1 MNMRRAKINSPLS
14 LPPLR
19 WGETFFTQSAS
30 VHFRCA
36 PPRRKKSALRFALLI
51 LCVTFLTA
59 IGKLPPFIDVSEAAG
74 ISARHRGHWE
84 LFDDD
89 FASGYLGIGQAWG
102 DYDRDGWLDLYV
114 TGNRDPSVLYRNNG
128 DGTFSVS
135 DLTPQIAL
143 PDVDTGGAVWADY
156 DNDGWLDLYVL
167 NHGANV
173 LFHNEG
179 GRGFVDVTA
188 RAGAGDAGK
197 GTTAA
202 WGDYDGD
209 GYLDLY
215 VVNWSCFP
223 ECGDPNISREHDAA
237 RDTLYRNRG
246 DGSFD
251 DVTGLLDYDLLL
263 GAGFSAS
270 FADYDNDGDPDIYV
284 VNDQFKN
291 MLGNILWRNDGA
303 GCGGW
308 CFSEVSIE
316 AGARTFIHGMG
327 LAVGDYDNDLDLD
340 FYFSDMVNGMVLL
353 QNQGDGTFDDMA
365 DEAGVVVGPSSA
377 VGWGTMF
384 FDYDNDS
391 WLDLFLT
398 ATEFVQFDIVSGP
411 EGMMFEYRDYLFRNQ
426 GDGSFADVT
435 PQDWLD
441 ELRPS
446 MGLAY
451 ADYDRDGF
459 VDFVLGNW
467 NEGYRLYRNTGADG
481 KGNNWLNIRLKGGG
495 DINRDAIGSRVYLET
510 DSGRALMQEVKAG
523 SSLGAG
529 NDMALHF
536 GLGAETISELRIR
549 WSNGAEETLDEVDVN
564 QFLEVA
570 YSG

>member
-1 MNMRRAKINSPLS
+1 MRSLRIGLS
-14 LPPLR
+14 
-19 WGETFFTQSAS
+19 A
-30 VHFRCA
+30 V
-36 PPRRKKSALRFALLI
+36 LLAAF
-51 LCVTFLTA
+51 VVAAVA
-59 IGKLPPFIDVSEAAG
+59 IGRLEPFVDVSEAAG
-74 ISARHRGHWE
+74 ISAGHRGHWE

-135 DLTPQIAL
+135 DLTPQVAL

-179 GRGFVDVTA
+179 GRGFADVTA
-188 RAGAGDAGK
+188 QAGAGDAGK
-197 GTTAA
+197 GTTAT

-209 GYLDLY
+209 SYLDLY

-246 DGSFD
+246 DGSFE

-270 FADYDNDGDPDIYV
+270 FTDYDNDGDPDIYV

-308 CFSEVSIE
+308 CFSEASIE

-353 QNQGDGTFDDMA
+353 QNQGDGTFDDVA
-365 DEAGVVVGPSSA
+365 NKAGVVVGPSSA

-398 ATEFVQFDIVSGP
+398 ATEFVQFDIFSGP
-411 EGMMFEYRDYLFRNQ
+411 EGMMFAYRDYLFRNQ
-426 GDGSFADVT
+426 GDGSFADAT

-441 ELRPS
+441 DLRPS

-481 KGNNWLNIRLKGGG
+481 KGNNWLNIRLRGGG

-510 DSGRALMQEVKAG
+510 SSGRALMQEVKAG

-536 GLGAETISELRIR
+536 GLGGETIGELRIR
-549 WSNGAEETLDEVDVN
+549 WSNGTDESLGAVAVN

>member
-1 MNMRRAKINSPLS
+1 MNAALSDRVRAFRRNAL
-14 LPPLR
+14 
-19 WGETFFTQSAS
+19 AS
-30 VHFRCA
+30 I
-36 PPRRKKSALRFALLI
+36 KRFARIFSLVLSIILLS
-51 LCVTFLTA
+51 A
-59 IGKLPPFIDVSEAAG
+59 IGKLEPFVDVSAAAG
-74 ISARHRGHWE
+74 ISATHRGDWQ

-89 FASGYLGIGQAWG
+89 FATGYLGIGQAWG

-114 TGNRDPSVLYRNNG
+114 TGNRDPSVLYRNLG
-128 DGTFSVS
+128 DGSFAVS
-135 DLTPQIAL
+135 SLSPQVAL
-143 PDVDTGGAVWADY
+143 AGADTGGAVWADY

-167 NHGANV
+167 NHGANA

-179 GRGFVDVTA
+179 GAGFRDATA
-188 RAGAGDAGK
+188 SAGVGDAGK

-209 GYLDLY
+209 SYLDLY
-215 VVNWSCFP
+215 IVNWSCFP
-223 ECGDPNISREHDAA
+223 ECGDPNISRQHDAA
-237 RDTLYRNRG
+237 RDTLYHNQG
-246 DGSFD
+246 DGSFA
-251 DVTGLLDYDLLL
+251 DVSHLLDYDLLL
-263 GAGFSAS
+263 GSGFSAS
-270 FADYDNDGDPDIYV
+270 FTDYDNDGDPDIYV

-308 CFSEVSIE
+308 CWSEVSIQ

-353 QNQGDGTFDDMA
+353 QNQGDGSFDDVA
-365 DEAGVVVGPSSA
+365 AAAGVAVGPSSA
-377 VGWGTMF
+377 VGWGTVF
-384 FDYDNDS
+384 FDYNNDS

-398 ATEFVQFDIVSGP
+398 ATEFVQFDVFSGP
-411 EGMMFEYRDYLFRNQ
+411 EGMMFAYRDFLFKNR

-435 PQDWLD
+435 PAQWLQ

-451 ADYDRDGF
+451 ADYDRDGLL
-459 VDFVLGNW
+459 DFVLGNW
-467 NEGYRLYRNTGADG
+467 NQGYALYRNTGAEAG
-481 KGNNWLNIRLKGGG
+481 GNNWLNIRLTGGAG
-495 DINRDAIGSRVYLET
+495 INRDAIGARVYIET
-510 DSGRALMQEVKAG
+510 DDGRRLMQEVKSG

-536 GLGAETISELRIR
+536 GLGAASIAELSIR
-549 WSNGAEETLDEVDVN
+549 WPNGVEELLSDVAVN
-564 QFLEVA
+564 QFLEVR
-570 YSG
+570 YSP

>member
-1 MNMRRAKINSPLS
+1 MKVLVRLA
-14 LPPLR
+14 LP
-19 WGETFFTQSAS
+19 
-30 VHFRCA
+30 V
-36 PPRRKKSALRFALLI
+36 
-51 LCVTFLTA
+51 LCFTFLTA
-59 IGKLPPFIDVSEAAG
+59 IGKLEPFVDVSEAAG
-74 ISARHRGHWE
+74 IRATHSGHWE

-89 FASGYLGIGQAWG
+89 FATGYLGIGQAWG

-114 TGNRDPSVLYRNNG
+114 TGNRDASVLYRNNG
-128 DGTFSVS
+128 DGKFSVS
-135 DLTPQIAL
+135 ELTPQVAL
-143 PDVDTGGAVWADY
+143 ADVDTGGAVWADY

-167 NHGANV
+167 NHGENT
-173 LFHNEG
+173 LFHNEA
-179 GRGFVDVTA
+179 GRGFADVTSV
-188 RAGAGDAGK
+188 AGVGDAGK
-197 GTTAA
+197 GTTAT

-209 GYLDLY
+209 SYLDLY

-237 RDTLYRNRG
+237 RDTLYHNRG
-246 DGSFD
+246 DGTFA
-251 DVTGLLDYDLLL
+251 DVTHLLEYDLLL

-308 CFSEVSIE
+308 CFTEVSIE

-353 QNQGDGTFDDMA
+353 QNQGDGSFDDVA
-365 DEAGVVVGPSSA
+365 DDAGVVVGPSSA

-384 FDYDNDS
+384 FDYNNDS

-398 ATEFVQFDIVSGP
+398 ATEFIQYDVFSGP

-426 GDGSFADVT
+426 GDGSFADAT
-435 PQDWLD
+435 PQAWID
-441 ELRPS
+441 EWRPS

-451 ADYDRDGF
+451 ADYNRDGF
-459 VDFVLGNW
+459 IDFVLGNW
-467 NEGYRLYRNTGADG
+467 NEGYRLYRNTGAEG
-481 KGNNWLNIRLKGGG
+481 TGNHWLNVRLLGGG
-495 DINRDAIGSRVYLET
+495 DINRDAIGSRVYLST
-510 DSGRALMQEVKAG
+510 DSGRRLMQEVKAG

-536 GLGAETISELRIR
+536 GLGDERVHELRIR
-549 WSNGAEETLDEVDVN
+549 WSNGVEETLSDIPVN
-564 QFLEVA
+564 QFLEVD
-570 YSG
+570 YTG

>member
-1 MNMRRAKINSPLS
+1 MKILVRLA
-14 LPPLR
+14 LPVFCL
-19 WGETFFTQSAS
+19 
-30 VHFRCA
+30 
-36 PPRRKKSALRFALLI
+36 
-51 LCVTFLTA
+51 TFLTA
-59 IGKLPPFIDVSEAAG
+59 IGKLEPFVDVSEAAG
-74 ISARHRGHWE
+74 ITATHSGHWE
-84 LFDDD
+84 LFEDD

-114 TGNRDPSVLYRNNG
+114 SGNRDASVLYRNNG
-128 DGTFSVS
+128 EGAFLMSELS
-135 DLTPQIAL
+135 PQVAL
-143 PDVDTGGAVWADY
+143 RDTETGGAVWVDY

-167 NHGANV
+167 NHGANT
-173 LFHNEG
+173 LFHNDMG
-179 GRGFVDVTA
+179 LGFSDVTE
-188 RAGAGDAGK
+188 RAGVGDAGK
-197 GTTAA
+197 GTTAT

-209 GYLDLY
+209 SYLDLY

-223 ECGDPNISREHDAA
+223 ECGDPNITREHGAA

-246 DGSFD
+246 DGTFE
-251 DVTGLLDYDLLL
+251 DVTRLLDYDLLL

-270 FADYDNDGDPDIYV
+270 FTDYDNDGDADIYV

-303 GCGGW
+303 GCDGW

-353 QNQGDGTFDDMA
+353 QNQGDGAFEDVA
-365 DEAGVVVGPSSA
+365 DEAGVAVGPSSA
-377 VGWGTMF
+377 VGWGTVF

-391 WLDLFLT
+391 WLDLYLT
-398 ATEFVQFDIVSGP
+398 ATEFIQFDIESGP
-411 EGMMFEYRDYLFRNQ
+411 EGMMFEYRDFLFKNR
-426 GDGSFADVT
+426 GDGTFADAT
-435 PQDWLD
+435 PQDWLVN
-441 ELRPS
+441 LQPS

-459 VDFVLGNW
+459 LDFVLGNW
-467 NEGYRLYRNTGADG
+467 NEGYRLYRNTGAIG
-481 KGNNWLNIRLKGGG
+481 KSNNWLNIRLVGGG
-495 DINRDAIGSRVYLET
+495 DINRDAIGARVT
-510 DSGRALMQEVKAG
+510 ITTADGRKLLQEVKCG

-529 NDMALHF
+529 NDTALHF
-536 GLGAETISELRIR
+536 GLGAQTIRELRVR
-549 WSNGAEETLDEVDVN
+549 WPNGAEQTLTDVAAN
-564 QFLEVA
+564 QFLEVS